1 MNSDTGGELSP
12 NELYNL
18 AKFTETLH
26 KIHTYVGAQLEKSR
40 IKQFFR
46 QGEMSTLLKACY
58 AGLEQALDVFKVYGA
73 EILNDLTEMQQYAQR
88 THQEVLKLITSL
100 SDGSS
105 DGASSISR
113 VFSSS
118 QNSSNSLSLLPSEP
132 NIFHGRKSEISTIL
146 KAFHQENPRIAILG
160 AGGMG
165 KTSLSRAVLH
175 HPDITTRF
183 EQHRFFVTCDT
194 VSTSAQLA
202 GLIAAHIGLKQGN
215 NPTQPIIRYFTSSP
229 PSLLILDNLET
240 VWEPT
245 NSRGDVE
252 RFLALLTEVDHMSL
266 IITMRGAERPANA
279 HWTRPFLPALKPL
292 PLDAARQTF
301 ADITDNVDDTKDI
314 DKILLLTDNMPL
326 AINLIAYLV
335 DYEGLSTVLTRWEID
350 KTLIL
355 SEGYDTKS
363 KLELSISVSLSSP
376 RITSSPHA
384 RDLLSLLS
392 VRRDV

>member
-1 MNSDTGGELSP
+1 
-12 NELYNL
+12 
-18 AKFTETLH
+18 
-26 KIHTYVGAQLEKSR
+26 
-40 IKQFFR
+40 
-46 QGEMSTLLKACY
+46 
-58 AGLEQALDVFKVYGA
+58 
-73 EILNDLTEMQQYAQR
+73 
-88 THQEVLKLITSL
+88 
-100 SDGSS
+100 
-105 DGASSISR
+105 
-113 VFSSS
+113 
-118 QNSSNSLSLLPSEP
+118 
-132 NIFHGRKSEISTIL
+132 FHGRESEISTIL

-165 KTSLSRAVLH
+165 KTSLAIAVLH

-183 EQHRFFVTCDT
+183 EQHRFFATCDT

-202 GLIAAHIGLKQGN
+202 TLIAAHIGLKQGN

-245 NSRGDVE
+245 DSRGDVE

-266 IITMRGAERPANA
+266 IITMRGAERPANV
-279 HWTRPFLPALKPL
+279 HWTHPFLPALKPL

-301 ADITDNVDDTKDI
+301 ADITDNVDDAKDI
-314 DKILLLTDNMPL
+314 DKILLFTDNMPL

-335 DYEGLSTVLTRWEID
+335 DYEGLSTVLTRWETD

-363 KLELSISVSLSSP
+363 NLELSISVSLSSP

-384 RDLLSLLS
+384 RSLLSLLS
-392 VRRDV
+392 VLPDGLSDVELLQSKLPLGNILACKSILLRTSLAYDDQKRLKTLAPIREYVRKRHPPTNDLIRPVFKHFEEL